1 MEKLKKSY
9 NSNKKKKEI
18 WIIKIAK
25 IKDLNTK
32 IVSAALNK

>member
-1 MEKLKKSY
+1 MEKLT
-9 NSNKKKKEI
+9 KKKKEI